1 MPKRGPGISW
11 IYLIKDR
18 KRDDKISGARIM
30 SQKMSCLRSG
40 RAPVFTAVSLGL
52 HRVSGTYDTQQI
64 LAGGWDS
71 LEGRREFRGDH
82 YASNMTS
89 VSFCVLLY
97 DLVLSPWLWQRL
109 EYLIYKT

>member
-30 SQKMSCLRSG
+30 SQKMSCLGSG
-40 RAPVFTAVSLGL
+40 PAPVFTAVSLGL

-64 LAGGWDS
+64 LASRGGGAD
-71 LEGRREFRGDH
+71 
-82 YASNMTS
+82 
-89 VSFCVLLY
+89 
-97 DLVLSPWLWQRL
+97 
-109 EYLIYKT
+109 